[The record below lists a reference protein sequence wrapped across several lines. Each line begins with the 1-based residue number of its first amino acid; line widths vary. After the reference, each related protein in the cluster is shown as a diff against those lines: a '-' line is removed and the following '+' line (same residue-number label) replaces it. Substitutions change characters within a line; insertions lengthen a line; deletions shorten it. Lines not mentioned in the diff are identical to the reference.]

1 MKINLEA
8 RRAFLT
14 ASAIFRPSQS
24 QSHSGSHGFN
34 TKIPNTTIT
43 TTNDNNGRTFSQDI
57 VQMFRDPSLKTKP
70 GEPNSMARIHR
81 RSPSIRETDE
91 RFFKILR
98 IFKWGPDAEKATEVL
113 LLNIDHRLV
122 REVLNLDVEIGVKLQ
137 FFKWAAKKK
146 NLVHDCC
153 TYMPLIRRLAE
164 AGLVGEMW
172 QTILQMVKCDCR
184 INPSVLS
191 ELVRI
196 LGKVKMVEK
205 ACVLFYRIKASSEG
219 KCLPDTVTYTMLI
232 SNFGK
237 LGHVDSAINLFK
249 EMRENGLQPNAKI
262 YTSLMGTLFKSS
274 RYGEALKLFQEMREK
289 RFPPNVFTYTEV
301 INGLGKAGRVQEA
314 LRMFQDMQKD
324 GCSPDVILFNKLIDI
339 LGNAGQLDSV
349 FKLFGEMES
358 LGCTPAVV
366 TYNNVMEALFK
377 AKNASGALKWF
388 EGMKEKG
395 IHPSPFTYS
404 ILIAGLCKTNGLEK
418 ALMLLEEMDEKGLP
432 PCSAAYCSL
441 IDALG
446 NAHRYDAAMELF
458 KELIENGNIS
468 SSRIYAVMIKHLG
481 KANRIDA
488 AIELFGE
495 MQRRGCSPDVYSYN
509 ALMSGLVRSGQVG
522 GPTEACKM
530 LEKMKTSGIQPD
542 AVSYNTVL
550 GVLSNADF
558 ESILLHLCMRQCL
571 VSPMERCCYFWEQPL
586 LLLGQKMYRGL
597 LERLAG

>member
-14 ASAIFRPSQS
+14 SSAIFRSS
-24 QSHSGSHGFN
+24 QSHSGSHGFDA
-34 TKIPNTTIT
+34 KIPNTTTT

-70 GEPNSMARIHR
+70 GEPNSMARFHR

-172 QTILQMVKCDCR
+172 QTILQMVKSDCR

-205 ACVLFYRIKASSEG
+205 ACVLFYRIKASRCKPSVYAYNCLFSVLIRANCHDKVQELYKEMCSEG

-232 SNFGK
+232 ANFGK

-249 EMRENGLQPNAKI
+249 EMRENGLQPSAKI

-274 RYGEALKLFQEMREK
+274 RYGEALKLFQEMRDK

-358 LGCTPAVV
+358 LGCTPTVV
-366 TYNNVMEALFK
+366 TYNSVMEALFK

-404 ILIAGLCKTNGLEK
+404 ILIAGLCKTNRLEK
-418 ALMLLEEMDEKGLP
+418 ALMLLEEMDEKGFP
-432 PCSAAYCSL
+432 PCPAAYCSL

-446 NAHRYDAAMELF
+446 KAHRYDAAVELF

-495 MQRRGCSPDVYSYN
+495 MQQRGCIPDVYSYN
-509 ALMSGLVRSGQVG
+509 ALMSGLVR
-522 GPTEACKM
+522 A
-530 LEKMKTSGIQPD
+530 
-542 AVSYNTVL
+542 N
-550 GVLSNADF
+550 F
-558 ESILLHLCMRQCL
+558 ESILLHLCVRQCL
-571 VSPMERCCYFWEQPL
+571 VSPMERCCYFCEQLL
-586 LLLGQKMYRGL
+586 LLLGQRCI
-597 LERLAG
+597 EDC